1 VLRTLALRALSRVLR
16 CARAGYARE
25 GSSSFFPPA
34 HYRRARFG
42 CVFRVKD
49 GVCYMKWWRR
59 RCEVGI
65 RKPGHRLSRPPPLC
79 FAKLLFQPTI
89 QLRTENPISSRGNVS
104 VAARRRPTDRAMSL
118 RDGLMGTANGG
129 LSAEGRLLR
138 AGVCCE
144 GRLLREGRHGH
155 EILNS
160 PLQLLQVQAQ
170 EVRGL

>member
-1 VLRTLALRALSRVLR
+1 
-16 CARAGYARE
+16 
-25 GSSSFFPPA
+25 
-34 HYRRARFG
+34 
-42 CVFRVKD
+42 
-49 GVCYMKWWRR
+49 
-59 RCEVGI
+59 
-65 RKPGHRLSRPPPLC
+65 
-79 FAKLLFQPTI
+79 
-89 QLRTENPISSRGNVS
+89 
-104 VAARRRPTDRAMSL
+104 MSL